1 MKKIFDGLKRMWV
14 DFPAT
19 EKLLVIYLLILF
31 VLLKF
36 AIN

>member
-1 MKKIFDGLKRMWV
+1 MGKIFDRLKRMWIG
-14 DFPAT
+14 FPAT

-31 VLLKF
+31 VLLTF

>member
-1 MKKIFDGLKRMWV
+1 MKKIFDGLKSMWIGS
-14 DFPAT
+14 PAT

-31 VLLKF
+31 VLLTF